1 MATGIIIYNTKHKT
15 LPLPYKSGAHSQME
29 VILIASKCINMIT
42 QQKEYQK
49 YLIDTC
55 LCLGSCWKAD
65 SVGLKFISHF
75 TDYSLAALQTK
86 QNGAW
91 IWQSVLLKC
100 ESYVYLFP
108 GCSPTPPFF
117 FFINGFALPE
127 ADWQVLMNTP
137 FYLRVPF
144 WFEYVQSKLSW
155 YMWERQWRIERQAP
169 GFSATVL

>member
-29 VILIASKCINMIT
+29 VILIASKYINMIT

-49 YLIDTC
+49 CLIHTC
-55 LCLGSCWKAD
+55 LCLVSCWKAD
-65 SVGLKFISHF
+65 FVGLKFVSHF

-86 QNGAW
+86 QNWAW
-91 IWQSVLLKC
+91 IRQSVLLKC
-100 ESYVYLFP
+100 ESYAYLFP
-108 GCSPTPPFF
+108 GSSPCFF

-127 ADWQVLMNTP
+127 ADWQVLLSTP
-137 FYLRVPF
+137 FYLHVPF
-144 WFEYVQSKLSW
+144 WLEYVQSKLSW
-155 YMWERQWRIERQAP
+155 YMCERQWRIERQAP